1 MEPVLVVVAMVMT
14 GVLGTLFGVW
24 ASEREIE
31 RLDNRILEL
40 QQALHMAQLDDA
52 IDRIEREI

>member
-1 MEPVLVVVAMVMT
+1 MVMT

-31 RLDNRILEL
+31 RLDERIMEL
-40 QQALHMAQLDDA
+40 QRSLHIAQLDDA
-52 IDRIEREI
+52 IDRIEREG